1 MTDAKL
7 TRLILQVEQDLAD
20 LLQVPGD
27 LALLALDTA
36 TSHLR
41 HLLRLRAERDLARA
55 ESAKERLVAEL
66 RPRLREDGTFF
77 AKNEKTLQ
85 VALGVAEDLAEA
97 AAKELRS
104 LAARDDAARTMD
116 LESAATEA
124 ERRCVLGVFHPLHG

>member
-7 TRLILQVEQDLAD
+7 TRLIAQVEQDVAD

-41 HLLRLRAERDLARA
+41 HLLRLQAERDLARG
-55 ESAKERLVAEL
+55 ESAKERLLAEL
-66 RPRLREDGTFF
+66 RPRLREDGTLF
-77 AKNEKTLQ
+77 AENEAELQ
-85 VALGVAEDLAEA
+85 QELKVAEDLA
-97 AAKELRS
+97 K
-104 LAARDDAARTMD
+104 DAAGKLRNLAERD
-116 LESAATEA
+116 EGARIHKLELADTEA

>member
-7 TRLILQVEQDLAD
+7 TRLVAKVEQDVAD

-41 HLLRLRAERDLARA
+41 HLLRLQAERDLARA

-66 RPRLREDGTFF
+66 NLPGWNF
-77 AKNEKTLQ
+77 APNEAELQ
-85 VALGVAEDLAEA
+85 AELDVATKRAEA
-97 AAKELRS
+97 AAKTLRN
-104 LAARDDAARTMD
+104 LAARDEGARTGD
-116 LESAATEA
+116 LRSAATEA